1 MKRSTF
7 AYFACG
13 VAIASTLATP
23 GAARADSTAAETA
36 AARTL
41 GQDGVMLADQGKC
54 AQAIEKLDRAEK
66 LRHAPTTA
74 VRLGECEINVGKV
87 IAGTER
93 LQRLIREG
101 LPNNAPKSFVAAM
114 DRAQKVLDAGL
125 PKIASLRVTL
135 KVPKDA
141 KPSVTVDDEPMK
153 EALIGTDSPVDP
165 GPHVVSA
172 KATGYLTATEKID
185 LKDGETRGI
194 TLTLQADPNY
204 KPEPPPKP
212 VTTTGPT
219 TTNPPV
225 NADTNNAQSSSMLP
239 WIAFGV
245 GAVGLG
251 VGAVTGIIVAGKKS
265 DLDAGCQADGRCP
278 PSQQSTLDSANTMA
292 TVSTIGFIVGG
303 LGVATGI
310 VLLVTK
316 PGSSTGSTKPGARP
330 IVGVGYAGLGGTF

>member
-13 VAIASTLATP
+13 VAIASTLAAP

-41 GQDGVMLADQGKC
+41 GQDGIMLADQGKC

-74 VRLGECEINVGKV
+74 VRLGECEINTGKV

-101 LPNNAPKSFVAAM
+101 LPNNPPKSFVSAM
-114 DRAQKVLDAGL
+114 ERAQKVLDAGL

-135 KVPKDA
+135 KAPKDA

-153 EALIGTDSPVDP
+153 DALVGTDSPVDP
-165 GPHVVSA
+165 GPHVVTA
-172 KATGYLTATEKID
+172 KATGFLTATEKIE

-212 VTTTGPT
+212 ITSPT
-219 TTNPPV
+219 TPPTGNPPV
-225 NADTNNAQSSSMLP
+225 NADTSSQGTSYLP

-316 PGSSTGSTKPGARP
+316 PGSSTGSAKPGARP
-330 IVGVGYAGLGGTF
+330 IVGVGYAGVGGTF